1 MKLYVIL
8 SLIAA
13 SLISTFLSIYLSKR
27 ESEQYSLNVRE
38 QILVYCLSLMFTSW
52 VIISRWET
60 SNLYAVILLTICFS
74 VLSIS
79 FYIDAKLQ
87 ELPDCVTAIVLL
99 CVFALLAQPGIIA
112 LGWINFFYRILF
124 ASIVTFICFIF
135 SIKTENL
142 GMGDVKLLFP
152 MLLLMGI
159 DTSVLTGGYKFIY
172 YLYNVLTPA
181 FVVGLIV
188 LLITKKKDMKI
199 AFGPFMILGFVLTF
213 SILPISIFAL

>member
-1 MKLYVIL
+1 MKLYVIF

-13 SLISTFLSIYLSKR
+13 SLLSTMVSIYLSQR
-27 ESEQYSLNVRE
+27 ESKQYSLNVRE
-38 QILVYCLSLMFTSW
+38 KALVYFLSLMFTSW

-60 SNLYAVILLTICFS
+60 NNLYAVVLLTICFS
-74 VLSIS
+74 VLSVS
-79 FYIDAKLQ
+79 FYIDVKLQ
-87 ELPDCVTAIVLL
+87 ELPDSVTAIVLL

-124 ASIVTFICFIF
+124 ASVVTFICFIF
-135 SIKTENL
+135 SVKTENL

-152 MLLLMGI
+152 MLLLIGI
-159 DTSVLTGGYKFIY
+159 DTNVLTGGYKFIY

-181 FVVGLIV
+181 FIVSLIV
-188 LLITKKKDMKI
+188 LIVTKKKDKMI

-213 SILPISIFAL
+213 SIFPISIFAL